1 MASERNTRTNIGIM
15 RRYIYV
21 LYYICIYHTYKKY
34 LEYVIK
40 YWKSSFTY
48 SYNDEANR
56 ASRYCRPQAVT
67 LASKAMVNNAAN
79 ASQGQQMPTK
89 TGGTPLGV
97 GSRSGRSYLERMV
110 SAPLLNT
117 QPKSCLSRKSCLHKC
132 NQSSSP
138 KDPAPTEDVDVVDS
152 GSVSPN
158 PSDCCEQR

>member
-15 RRYIYV
+15 RKYIY
-21 LYYICIYHTYKKY
+21 YIYIYHTYKKY

-40 YWKSSFTY
+40 YWKSLFFTY

-138 KDPAPTEDVDVVDS
+138 KDPAPTEDLDVVDS
-152 GSVSPN
+152 GSISPN

>member
-1 MASERNTRTNIGIM
+1 M
-15 RRYIYV
+15 
-21 LYYICIYHTYKKY
+21 
-34 LEYVIK
+34 EYAIK
-40 YWKSSFTY
+40 INRKIVRIF

-67 LASKAMVNNAAN
+67 LASKAMVNNASN
-79 ASQGQQMPTK
+79 ASQGQQMPAK

-110 SAPLLNT
+110 SAPLLNA

-138 KDPAPTEDVDVVDS
+138 KDAAPTEQVDVVDS
-152 GSVSPN
+152 SHPN
-158 PSDCCEQR
+158 SDCCEQRWVQYGLHNL